1 MSKRACL
8 NLVFVALVGAT
19 GCGENLDPATP
30 DGALH
35 RLRNAVVKKDAPA
48 ILDACSN
55 QTRTLLQE
63 LHGALSAQATTITAK
78 YPNAYRVAARTSYP
92 AGTLDA
98 KTPEALFAALLAGG
112 LDLLNPSAGFAY
124 GLTAQGRPS
133 LDGDHAFVTSQAGE
147 AYEFVLEGGV
157 WKSTVYER
165 EIEAHINHAKL
176 HQQTLDEN
184 LKVVAE
190 LARLDQLRQARE
202 APASTPPSAPAA
214 P

>member
-8 NLVFVALVGAT
+8 NLVFVALLAAT
-19 GCGENLDPATP
+19 GCEENLDPATP

-55 QTRTLLQE
+55 QTRTLLKE
-63 LHGALSAQATTITAK
+63 LHEALATQATTITAK
-78 YPNAYRVAARTSYP
+78 YPDAHRVAARASYP
-92 AGTLDA
+92 PGTLDA

-112 LDLLNPSAGFAY
+112 LDLLDPSAGLAY

-133 LDGDHAFVTSQAGE
+133 LDGDHASVTSQAGE
-147 AYEFVLEGGV
+147 AYEFVLEGGA
-157 WKSTVYER
+157 WKSTVFER
-165 EIEAHINHAKL
+165 EIAAHINHAKL
-176 HQQTLDEN
+176 HQQTMDEN

-190 LARLDQLRQARE
+190 LARLEQLKQARE